1 MRRRQFGMPVLGS
14 LSPMFRI
21 SQDFGWQPEKIM
33 VWWFCPGFGPKFYS
47 CALYRV
53 TPSGG

>member
-33 VWWFCPGFGPKFYS
+33 VWWPVRGLAQSFILVLSIG
-47 CALYRV
+47 
-53 TPSGG
+53 